1 MISQKELNLM
11 CKTEEKTKNPFF
23 FIAGQKST
31 KLNTQNELIVDF
43 GGFILKSD
51 WSIWTRWQHNPPL
64 EGKVYIVANL

>member
-11 CKTEEKTKNPFF
+11 RKTEEKTKNPFF

-51 WSIWTRWQHNPPL
+51 WSI
-64 EGKVYIVANL
+64 